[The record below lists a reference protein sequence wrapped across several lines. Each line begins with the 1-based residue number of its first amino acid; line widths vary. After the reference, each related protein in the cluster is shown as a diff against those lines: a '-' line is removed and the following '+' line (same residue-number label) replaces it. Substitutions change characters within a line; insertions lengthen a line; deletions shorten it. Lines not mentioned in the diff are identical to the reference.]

1 MDNFTPWSAL
11 GGGAILGA
19 AAVALYAFN
28 GRVAGIS
35 SILGGALLPVQE
47 VDASDERAW
56 RWWFLAGLVVGA
68 AVLHAARSDVLA
80 VSDASLGA
88 VALSGL
94 LVGVGTTL
102 ANGCTSGHGV
112 CGLARRSP
120 RSLAAVLTF
129 MGVAMVAVFV
139 LRHVGGR
146 P

>member
-56 RWWFLAGLVVGA
+56 RWWFLAGLVAGA
-68 AVLHAARSDVLA
+68 AVLHAARSDALA

-146 P
+146 T